1 MNQNKLQQKRR
12 KRQAKRKDAQAR
24 ARRAGLAL
32 GEKQKKD
39 ALRARQPHQPGWL
52 GRALGQGTQITP
64 DQPDA
69 VAAPIITGGL

>member
-12 KRQAKRKDAQAR
+12 KRQAKRKQAQAS

-32 GEKQKKD
+32 RDKQRKD
-39 ALRARQPHQPGWL
+39 ADILKHRHPHYPA
-52 GRALGQGTQITP
+52 ALSQGTQITP

-69 VAAPIITGGL
+69 EAAPLVTGGAR

>member
-24 ARRAGLAL
+24 ARRTGLHL
-32 GEKQKKD
+32 EQKQRND
-39 ALRARQPHQPGWL
+39 AHRAKHAHPHYPGVL
-52 GRALGQGTQITP
+52 SQGVQITP

-69 VAAPIITGGL
+69 EAAPLVTGGAR